1 MFRFFLSF
9 FLSFTNDNDR
19 VTERNRMSRMS
30 VDTVRME
37 TLPDAGIE
45 CVRLDCKLKL
55 VATGVSVRDKAGLK
69 LIDGT

>member
-1 MFRFFLSF
+1 MFRLFLSF

-19 VTERNRMSRMS
+19 VTERNRMPRKS

-37 TLPDAGIE
+37 KLPDAGIE